1 MNHEW
6 RHIASRAGCVVG
18 ATASVSYGVRFE
30 TRFATSPS
38 LAIGMGRWE
47 RCWGLSIHYHFIIR
61 QVRREGEEGGRA
73 DLCGGLACRLPGGGL
88 ADREAARREELLRCA
103 LDGANTVA
111 AMRICD
117 KWCPQHAFA
126 LATGTSDSQSGWSCD
141 RMLLPLLF
149 LRKALGLPGWAL
161 TLPFDARMRA
171 SMGNV
176 NARPLQRVSVAFG
189 ACDT

>member
-1 MNHEW
+1 MKENK
-6 RHIASRAGCVVG
+6 A
-18 ATASVSYGVRFE
+18 ATRTFVE
-30 TRFATSPS
+30 
-38 LAIGMGRWE
+38 
-47 RCWGLSIHYHFIIR
+47 GLP
-61 QVRREGEEGGRA
+61 A
-73 DLCGGLACRLPGGGL
+73 DFPAEALPTEKPPGGKSYSG
-88 ADREAARREELLRCA
+88 ARV
-103 LDGANTVA
+103 DGANTVA

-126 LATGTSDSQSGWSCD
+126 LATGTSDSQSGWSCG
-141 RMLLPLLF
+141 RSALRLLF